1 MVQNTSNAVGD
12 DCSES
17 ICESDADESEM
28 DGMLCPH
35 CRPDCSLSYAALSP
49 VMPLYPLIHARLLLV
64 PLTSATAQATS
75 NTTCTTFQIQ
85 RLANV
90 RYNTD

>member
-1 MVQNTSNAVGD
+1 MVPNTSNAVGD

-28 DGMLCPH
+28 DGMLYPH

-49 VMPLYPLIHARLLLV
+49 GNAALSTYPCSTLV
-64 PLTSATAQATS
+64 SSTDLSHGSSHFKYNLHNIPNTAA
-75 NTTCTTFQIQ
+75 CK
-85 RLANV
+85 RAL
-90 RYNTD
+90 